1 MQATILVTLNAFVA
15 TVSELRSY
23 QENICRVLKNP
34 NVWFENFE
42 VKGRSK
48 KPSHTEPSFS
58 FGCHQTIPWGKK
70 KVGYLINKKPS
81 SLELVKCV

>member
-1 MQATILVTLNAFVA
+1 MQATILVTINAFAA

-23 QENICRVLKNP
+23 QENSCRVLKNP

-42 VKGRSK
+42 VKSWSK

-70 KVGYLINKKPS
+70 TVGYLIKGR
-81 SLELVKCV
+81 VV

>member
-42 VKGRSK
+42 VKSWSK

-58 FGCHQTIPWGKK
+58 FGCHKTIPWEKK
-70 KVGYLINKKPS
+70 PVGYLIK
-81 SLELVKCV
+81 SLVV

>member
-1 MQATILVTLNAFVA
+1 MQAIIPVTLKVFVA

-42 VKGRSK
+42 VKSWSK

-58 FGCHQTIPWGKK
+58 FGCRQTISWGKK
-70 KVGYLINKKPS
+70 PVGYLIKS
-81 SLELVKCV
+81 QVV

>member
-1 MQATILVTLNAFVA
+1 MQAIIPVTINVFVA

-70 KVGYLINKKPS
+70 TVGYLINKKPS

>member
-23 QENICRVLKNP
+23 QENICRVLKNS

-42 VKGRSK
+42 VKSWSK

-58 FGCHQTIPWGKK
+58 FGCRQTISWGKK
-70 KVGYLINKKPS
+70 PVGYLIKS
-81 SLELVKCV
+81 QVV

>member
-1 MQATILVTLNAFVA
+1 MQATIPVTLNAFVA

-42 VKGRSK
+42 VKSWSK
-48 KPSHTEPSFS
+48 
-58 FGCHQTIPWGKK
+58 
-70 KVGYLINKKPS
+70 
-81 SLELVKCV
+81 